1 MNTASTTS
9 DITSFDHFASAVQ
22 DHFSRMVDDHGSQL
36 LTVSTEGLFDLY
48 LSGFP
53 EPMRQ
58 EHNCACCRRFIT
70 RFGGLVRVDDQGER
84 TSVMWPSDHDGE
96 YGPSARLMSAQVKQA
111 NIKGVFMTN
120 ATDLGIATKGG
131 WSHFSVPVPDAA
143 RKPVSNE
150 RLHAALSLKLQ
161 DMGTLQ
167 RGLADFDA
175 ATINAALG
183 LLRSESLYRSEKVLG
198 PCEWLH
204 QVRSAYDSTRGPARE
219 ALLWRAVAS
228 APPGFCTP
236 RSSMIGTLLED
247 IASGMAFDDVKARFA
262 AKMNPLQYQ
271 RPQVP
276 ATAGNIAQGEKIIA
290 ELGLEP
296 SLHRRFARLD
306 EIQTIWMPIDKPA
319 AAGQGVFGHLVPK
332 SKPTPPA
339 LAGDAGAI
347 TWEKFQRTVLPTAER
362 IEFLLEKRMHW
373 CALLTAVNGDAPP
386 ILQWDLPDARNPVSW
401 YVYYGGSPSSQ
412 WGMPSGQY
420 RKVTGIALQ
429 PSMWNG
435 GYEHQ
440 GKSVLFVIDGALDE
454 KDEGMS
460 LFPEFMRGEL
470 QPIRATIEAYSKAGS
485 IQGRKDAS
493 ACGIRIS
500 NHQGQS
506 NRVRVTSA
514 TSVMEYLIDRWD

>member
-1 MNTASTTS
+1 MNTASS
-9 DITSFDHFASAVQ
+9 NSEITSFDHFTNAVRN
-22 DHFSRMVDDHGSQL
+22 HFALMVDGHASEL

-53 EPMRQ
+53 EATRQ
-58 EHNCACCRRFIT
+58 EHNCDCCRRFIA
-70 RFGGLVRVDDQGER
+70 RFGGLVRVDDTGER
-84 TSVMWPSDHDGE
+84 SSVMWPSDHDSQ
-96 YGPSARLMSAQVKQA
+96 YGPAARLMSAHVKQA
-111 NIKGVFMTN
+111 SIKGVFMTN
-120 ATDLGIATKGG
+120 AAELGIATKGG
-131 WSHFSVPVPDAA
+131 WSHFSVPVPATA
-143 RKPVSNE
+143 RKSVSDE

-175 ATINAALG
+175 DTIHAALG

-204 QVRSAYDSTRGPARE
+204 ELRGAYDSTRGQARD

-247 IASGMAFDDVKARFA
+247 IASGMAFDAVKARFA

-290 ELGLEP
+290 ELGLAP

-306 EIQTIWMPIDKPA
+306 EIQKIWTPVDKPA
-319 AAGQGVFGHLVPK
+319 APGQGVFGHLVPK
-332 SKPTPPA
+332 GKSTPAA
-339 LAGDAGAI
+339 LVGDAGAI
-347 TWEKFQRTVLPTAER
+347 TWDKFQRTVLPTAER
-362 IEFLLEKRMHW
+362 IEFLLEERMNW
-373 CALLTAVNGDAPP
+373 CALLTAVNADAPP
-386 ILQWDLPDARNPVSW
+386 ILQWDHPDARNPVSW
-401 YVYYGGSPSSQ
+401 YVYQGGSPSSQ
-412 WGMPSGQY
+412 WGMSSGQY
-420 RKVTGIALQ
+420 RKVTGVALQ

-435 GYEHQ
+435 GYAHQ
-440 GKSVLFVIDGALDE
+440 GKSVLFVIDGARDE
-454 KDEGMS
+454 KDAGMS

-470 QPIRATIEAYSKAGS
+470 YSIRATIEAYSKAGS
-485 IQGRKDAS
+485 IQGREDAS